1 MPAALNKKLMKHLLN
16 ISGNIPH
23 GLFRGSTGA
32 CLVAGLS
39 DTGRAGEAVRGLVEG
54 LKTVQHDLSIASG
67 MPGVAIAA
75 DVLARY
81 VSGQGLA
88 GVLADVDAPMYRV
101 YGNGDFPKDYSR
113 LADGVV
119 YTLYRL
125 SYGAFVPTERSIW
138 LRALGMLAEALTE
151 HMRHN
156 AEEAFR
162 FSLNYRPAACAA
174 ILGFAIE
181 AGLDKGVWR
190 KKLSLL
196 LPFMLEIYPYSAAN
210 RLYYAIA
217 LKRLLDAAE
226 IRDAVAEWH
235 LERLK
240 AGITPQML
248 VDAAEGRL
256 YMSDGLSG
264 ICLLALFVPWLREGL
279 RHLAAELRV
288 RVDSSAEIERL
299 RTNESY
305 LRNHAGLW
313 DGLAGIEL
321 VKFLIGS
328 ECVAA
333 E

>member
-1 MPAALNKKLMKHLLN
+1 MMLVDR
-16 ISGNIPH
+16 IDNIPQ
-23 GLFRGSTGA
+23 GLFHGSAGT

-81 VSGQGLA
+81 VFGQGLA

-119 YTLYRL
+119 YMSYRL
-125 SYGAFVPTERSIW
+125 SYGAFAPTERGIW

-151 HMRHN
+151 HMRHD
-156 AEEAFR
+156 ADEAFR

-174 ILGFAIE
+174 ILGFAIG

-226 IRDAVAEWH
+226 IHDTVADGH

-240 AGITPQML
+240 AGITPQTL

-256 YMSDGLSG
+256 YVSDGFAG
-264 ICLLALFVPWLREGL
+264 ICLLARFAPWPRE
-279 RHLAAELRV
+279 ELHNFATELSA
-288 RVDSSAEIERL
+288 RVDSSAEMERL
-299 RTNESY
+299 RTNEAY

-313 DGLAGIEL
+313 DGFAGIEL
-321 VKFLIGS
+321 AKFLTDS